1 MSKWFKRL
9 AHSLH
14 ACRYHVVFCPKY
26 RYRILKEE
34 IAEYVR
40 QQICQLLSQQEGV
53 EVLELNVQEDHVH
66 LLMSMPPKYA
76 VSEMMGFLKGKL
88 ALRMFE
94 RFPQLG
100 RKYWGRHLWR
110 VPHGRGYCVST
121 VGIDEEMIRKYVRWQ
136 EQQERDAEHTQGKLF
151 ND

>member
-1 MSKWFKRL
+1 MSKRFKRL
-9 AHSLH
+9 AHSLYE
-14 ACRYHVVFCPKY
+14 CKYHVVFCPKY
-26 RYRILKEE
+26 RYRILKDE

-40 QQICQLLSQQEGV
+40 QQIYQLLGQKEEV
-53 EVLELNVQEDHVH
+53 EVLELNVQEDRVHV
-66 LLMSMPPKYA
+66 LMSMPPKYA

-94 RFPQLG
+94 SFPQLG
-100 RKYWGRHLWR
+100 RKYWGRHLWS
-110 VPHGRGYCVST
+110 RGYRVST

-136 EQQERDAEHTQGKLF
+136 EQQKRDSEHTQAKLF